1 MKKFNLIIFIS
12 IINIFFLSNSF
23 ALNSKIAFIDFN
35 IILENSDKGKKL
47 LAELNLLN
55 QKNIEDLKSK
65 EVLLKASLDI
75 KFFFLSISSS
85 FSFNKK
91 FNELKNK
98 INKFKKDKN
107 LMVKKFNDKKNKNIN
122 SFIKSIDPIIK
133 DYMKTESIEM
143 LIERK
148 NIVIGDKKLDIT
160 QDIIKKINS
169 ELN

>member
-1 MKKFNLIIFIS
+1 M
-12 IINIFFLSNSF
+12 
-23 ALNSKIAFIDFN
+23 
-35 IILENSDKGKKL
+35 
-47 LAELNLLN
+47 
-55 QKNIEDLKSK
+55 
-65 EVLLKASLDI
+65 
-75 KFFFLSISSS
+75 
-85 FSFNKK
+85 
-91 FNELKNK
+91 NELKNK
-98 INKFKKDKN
+98 INKFRKDKN
-107 LMVKKFNDKKNKNIN
+107 LILKKFNDKKNKNIN